1 MSGLL
6 VSSGQVAGVS
16 RSKPVPQA
24 VSRRKPGPR
33 RPSGDNRAAIIR
45 MRSILSS
52 KFGEWT
58 RRPGEAVVNIF
69 EGIRDIPYAVVPSL
83 YGLEEGPA
91 GMLNE
96 NRGFCV
102 PKHYLFGVMCGRLGI
117 KVKYCVYPFRWSD
130 AVLPERLKEQAGGLP
145 VTMHLACKAMI
156 GGKWALVDATWDAP
170 LKKAGLPVNL
180 RWDGLSDTL
189 NAVKPLAEHVCA
201 SAEDA
206 EALLEEKNA
215 LYSISEKVSLARFSG
230 DLNKWLEEV
239 RSS

>member
-1 MSGLL
+1 MKEIFL
-6 VSSGQVAGVS
+6 
-16 RSKPVPQA
+16 
-24 VSRRKPGPR
+24 
-33 RPSGDNRAAIIR
+33 
-45 MRSILSS
+45 S
-52 KFGEWT
+52 KFSEWT

-145 VTMHLACKAMI
+145 VTMHLACKAMT
-156 GGKWALVDATWDAP
+156 GGKWVLVDATWDAP
-170 LKKAGLPVNL
+170 LKKAGIPVNL
-180 RWDGLSDTL
+180 GWDGFSDTA
-189 NAVKPLAEHVCA
+189 NAVTPIAEHVCGT
-201 SAEDA
+201 SQEA
-206 EALLEEKNA
+206 EAFIKEKN
-215 LYSISEKVSLARFSG
+215 LSYGIPEKLALARFSAE
-230 DLNKWLEEV
+230 LNKWLEKV